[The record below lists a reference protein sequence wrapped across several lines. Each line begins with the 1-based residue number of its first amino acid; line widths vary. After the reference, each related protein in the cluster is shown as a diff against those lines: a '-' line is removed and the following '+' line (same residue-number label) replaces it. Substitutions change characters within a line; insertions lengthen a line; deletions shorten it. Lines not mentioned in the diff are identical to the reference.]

1 MNSRFKIEI
10 LLLCDRYANPQ
21 GCVSEVG
28 ARIGVMGPP
37 EMRGVSFK
45 EEVFQKIFDRLRA
58 KIVVKDYGSFGQLS
72 HRDS

>member
-1 MNSRFKIEI
+1 MNSRVKTEF

-37 EMRGVSFK
+37 EMLGVSFK
-45 EEVFQKIFDRLRA
+45 EEVLQKIFDRFRA
-58 KIVVKDYGSFGQLS
+58 KIVVKDYDGFHQLS
-72 HRDS
+72 HSDS